1 MSKPGRQVLLAV
13 AWALGLAG
21 CGASS
26 TKSSEEAPPRY
37 IRRIVAAAAQ
47 AQTNQT
53 APPGAAPATG
63 SAQVTTVTD
72 LPAARFEVP
81 QVVLADAAASRRLN
95 NSLTQLLLTDFLED
109 SSSSPVPRSRA
120 PRSNFPERNTHLFTA
135 AQAIERAAAEYEA
148 NGQVGVF
155 GTSFEVLYNQGN
167 ALSLALTTEYSGAY
181 PSSATRHATFDL
193 RTGRRLALAD
203 LLADTLALR
212 QRWHAR
218 INSRLAAYQKE
229 IAHDYKNDADAW
241 ATVRDYTGWSDSLR
255 QVRPARRPSLREFAL
270 TRRGLVLYTGFEF
283 PHVAQALAPV
293 DDYLFAY
300 PSLQPRLASGSLL
313 PGKH

>member
-1 MSKPGRQVLLAV
+1 MSKPGRRVLLTA

-21 CGASS
+21 CSS
-26 TKSSEEAPPRY
+26 SATQNSEEAPPRY
-37 IRRIVAAAAQ
+37 TRHIAAAAQ
-47 AQTNQT
+47 AQTKQT

-81 QVVLADAAASRRLN
+81 QVVLADALVSRRIN
-95 NSLTQLLLTDFLED
+95 TSLTQLLLTDFLED
-109 SSSSPVPRSRA
+109 SSSSPVPHSRA
-120 PRSNFPERNTHLFTA
+120 PRSSSPEHNTRLLTA

-155 GTSFEVLYNQGN
+155 GTSFEVLYNQHN

-181 PSSATRHATFDL
+181 PWSATRHATFDL

-229 IAHDYKNDADAW
+229 IAQDYKNDVDSW
-241 ATVRDYTGWSDSLR
+241 ATVRDYTGWSDTLR
-255 QVRPARRPSLREFAL
+255 QVRPARRPALREFAL
-270 TRRGLVLYTGFEF
+270 TKRGLVLYTGFEF
-283 PHVAQALAPV
+283 PHVALALAPPHG
-293 DDYLFAY
+293 YLFAY
-300 PSLQPRLASGSLL
+300 TSLRPRLPSASLL
-313 PGKH
+313 PAKH